1 MDGFSLPSIYPF
13 FYFFCHQYTYYPKV
27 IMNLHLFS
35 IPELLHHWLWHDP
48 NFYATTIY
56 LPLYYPLSHPIFLSS
71 FTSSLSH
78 DQSFGSFSC
87 VHIFIFLLFF
97 ISFLDMIFFNKPL
110 KEKRIKASKTSH
122 NFCFYLCYSIYLFFD
137 NFFPFC
143 LLIHQVI
150 GGELQDRLIPIPY
163 SKSTTDQAVR
173 EFNCPVKL
181 LSLYLTLFLL
191 DVYPNNLFQVV
202 SCTYT
207 HQSYYPKSLAL
218 LLSTLSLS
226 IFSVILQTENKAC
239 SMF

>member
-1 MDGFSLPSIYPF
+1 MTWSKFLCY
-13 FYFFCHQYTYYPKV
+13 
-27 IMNLHLFS
+27 N
-35 IPELLHHWLWHDP
+35 
-48 NFYATTIY
+48 Y
-56 LPLYYPLSHPIFLSS
+56 LPTFILPLISP
-71 FTSSLSH
+71 
-78 DQSFGSFSC
+78 
-87 VHIFIFLLFF
+87 HISIIIHLKSVSWSVFWVLLLCAYLFIFFFFWFF

-202 SCTYT
+202 SCIYT

>member
-1 MDGFSLPSIYPF
+1 MLQLFTYLYITPYLTPYFYHHSPQVCLMISLLGPSLVCIF
-13 FYFFCHQYTYYPKV
+13 
-27 IMNLHLFS
+27 
-35 IPELLHHWLWHDP
+35 
-48 NFYATTIY
+48 IY
-56 LPLYYPLSHPIFLSS
+56 LF
-71 FTSSLSH
+71 F
-78 DQSFGSFSC
+78 FW
-87 VHIFIFLLFF
+87 FF